1 MNSPRAYATAMRSV
15 HDGRRCLGFIMP
27 RGKAGFEAFDD
38 GDFSLGLF
46 PTPQDAADAVRAQWT
61 CCEIVGPVDPTL
73 LTQTGP

>member
-46 PTPQDAADAVRAQWT
+46 PTPQDAADAVLVAAGRSS
-61 CCEIVGPVDPTL
+61 
-73 LTQTGP
+73 